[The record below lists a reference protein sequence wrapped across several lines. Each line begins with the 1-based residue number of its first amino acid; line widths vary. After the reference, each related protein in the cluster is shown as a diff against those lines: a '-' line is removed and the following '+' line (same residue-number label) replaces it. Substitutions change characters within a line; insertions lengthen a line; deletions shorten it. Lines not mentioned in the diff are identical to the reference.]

1 MEYVGQDRQILILLL
16 QEITSVQGM
25 ILKDSVLSKVDERWQ
40 SLSNVGFNPG
50 SPRMQLGLASYEC
63 SPLSLDRQSHK
74 LRKKG
79 GVCEHSGPDP

>member
-1 MEYVGQDRQILILLL
+1 MLLK
-16 QEITSVQGM
+16 E
-25 ILKDSVLSKVDERWQ
+25 SVLSKADERWQ

-50 SPRMQLGLASYEC
+50 SPRTQLGLASCER